1 MKYGAIW
8 DNKTFNDL
16 SENFDMNKNELLIMR
31 EKVGVEK
38 SRFNIAGLLGLSLV
52 SMCNRKLHSPVITNF
67 FAKCLR
73 QFFIQTNLHALL
85 SNSE

>member
-1 MKYGAIW
+1 MQYGAIW

-38 SRFNIAGLLGLSLV
+38 SRFNIVCWASGS
-52 SMCNRKLHSPVITNF
+52 
-67 FAKCLR
+67 FACFNVQPKTV
-73 QFFIQTNLHALL
+73 FTGYH
-85 SNSE
+85 